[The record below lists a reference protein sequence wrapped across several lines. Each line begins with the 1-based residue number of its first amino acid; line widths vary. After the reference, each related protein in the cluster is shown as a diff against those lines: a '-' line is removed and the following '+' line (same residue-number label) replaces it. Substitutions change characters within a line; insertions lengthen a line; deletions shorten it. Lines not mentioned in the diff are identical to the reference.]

1 MYIILSLLSE
11 AIKLQ
16 YILIGNSFEVLQL
29 HPLLSVFFSLML
41 GTMCMRRLLCTML
54 SSSPV
59 LPACHPSNQCLTDTS
74 LFFSSLLCYCLPLFS
89 GMFCL
94 VGFLQG
100 GIEDT
105 EMFYIL
111 QMTCD
116 HNCTAEGSCC
126 DLLIG
131 CADLRDHP
139 TLSVS
144 GACWLWLNCIVQLD
158 WCCATLFL
166 LNLWPDLESHEAQ
179 ENLLSLPCVNYSSI
193 LYTVVCLILESHTYT
208 T

>member
-1 MYIILSLLSE
+1 MSDWHVSFLLS
-11 AIKLQ
+11 
-16 YILIGNSFEVLQL
+16 S
-29 HPLLSVFFSLML
+29 LSA
-41 GTMCMRRLLCTML
+41 LCR
-54 SSSPV
+54 
-59 LPACHPSNQCLTDTS
+59 
-74 LFFSSLLCYCLPLFS
+74 CLPLFS

-126 DLLIG
+126 DE
-131 CADLRDHP
+131 LRDHP
-139 TLSVS
+139 ALSV
-144 GACWLWLNCIVQLD
+144 GAACWLWLNCIVLLD

-166 LNLWPDLESHEAQ
+166 LNLWPDLESHEGQ
-179 ENLLSLPCVNYSSI
+179 ENLLHVPCVNYSSI
-193 LYTVVCLILESHTYT
+193 LTTLFKPSVVIRTPLCIYPPWNSYYLMFR
-208 T
+208 